1 MLIEHHP
8 AGFSDTG
15 RRLRSGIATTV
26 ALTGSAAIG
35 IGRVVVGCARNVA
48 AATAVTV
55 HSADVRIDAVRAGV
69 IAFSFCTPTDGLQ
82 SSFRL
87 PRRVTDNREQSD
99 VVKSLLGR
107 RACLLE
113 RIETIGK
120 SRHINSDV
128 V

>member
-1 MLIEHHP
+1 
-8 AGFSDTG
+8 
-15 RRLRSGIATTV
+15 
-26 ALTGSAAIG
+26 
-35 IGRVVVGCARNVA
+35 
-48 AATAVTV
+48 
-55 HSADVRIDAVRAGV
+55 
-69 IAFSFCTPTDGLQ
+69 LQ